1 MVTKVT
7 EWQNVSKASTGLRTI
22 AARLRNTTTD
32 LEELGEEMTE
42 AKYEEVVSALTN
54 AGVSLRDMNGE
65 YRSTYDIMSD
75 IAAKWNDLTSMQK
88 AALATNI
95 AGTRQ
100 QNVFFS
106 IIEQFN
112 EASNAM
118 DAMTKSEGALAE
130 ANESYMDSIPGKLAK
145 LQAAFQEFSQSII
158 QSKFFKTVIDWLTKL
173 LGILQAIATF
183 GNGFLPKLA
192 ATLLS
197 SHLIL
202 AVITRIITKVTAL
215 YTALKSAGSM
225 TEILKKGLT
234 SLSNHLVVAAISAV
248 VITIKEMADASK
260 RAAEYL
266 GNVKKET
273 EDVEKTLD
281 ELASVYKTTK
291 SDIETLNTRLQET
304 NSDIARL
311 LSKGKLTIIEQAELT
326 RLQTTNDEL
335 ERQLVLKKKLLSQQ
349 QLEAADKFVSEMET
363 YGDPP
368 AAEQVSAWENF
379 WDKIY
384 AGWYNSTR
392 PQDRQ
397 GAQELINRAWSAD
410 TPFNNWWQNLWGKNV
425 GNGAIEVGELSDQLF
440 FALRRMENA
449 REGGYSIADRDMD
462 IAVKELATLQS
473 KKEALSDIDYD
484 LLPKDAQE
492 ALTEIEKYESW
503 FTSLAGT
510 AEETESVLL
519 GSKHLGAANEML
531 RDAAQT
537 EELTAEAVKNLANAH
552 PEIQQLI
559 DEYRERFNLESEDDA
574 IQGVIEHYNALI
586 QGSTEGVDVAAVKF
600 EELKSSLDSMRSAF
614 STVSSAIKEFNE
626 NGYMSSDTLSKLLEL
641 EPEYLNLLVDE
652 NGQLN
657 LNSESYEQLIKAKLQ
672 NMLLNQMDSTIESIM
687 KMGVEEAAAYAAA
700 EAYDAE
706 TDSIYELIA
715 AKMRLAL
722 SDAKDKDAANGTDV
736 YTKAIMRMG
745 RTFEPMAVMIDNYSL
760 ASENAASSTNKSTS
774 ATKANTEALEAQKSA
789 LEAQKKSLEDSK
801 KALEDY
807 KNELSDAQSDIR
819 ELTDLVQEYIKAQKD
834 EEKKSLQERKENF
847 DDLIAKEKEELQVKK
862 EAAEFEKT
870 LREKQNTV
878 AKDALAASIA
888 SLDNSSAGRKSQ
900 KETADA
906 LINSRGDLQETLAD
920 HEYDIRVKALDELQ
934 KKNDEYYDKQIEKI
948 DEYLSNTRQI
958 YEDACRMIEN
968 DTGDLYGKLWEYT
981 YQHTTQTK
989 AEFDN
994 MWSSAQEALQRY
1006 GADQYGVI
1014 GVMEFLQ
1021 GEIYNTERD
1030 IDSLSD
1036 EIDNLAVDIN
1046 DVSGAISALNSE
1058 VKNAAND
1065 GISNLAT
1072 QIGNVRDEYEK
1083 MMQAL
1088 QQEANKKWH
1097 FSYDG
1102 IDYWSTA
1109 TDFDTAA
1116 SQIWKEVYKRTKLDI
1131 NRGYIMGGMHY
1142 YANGTNS
1149 APGGLAVVGE
1159 RGAELE
1165 VMNRGNGVLTNK
1177 ITRGLAAL
1185 GSNPAQFIADASAKL
1200 LNSMRQTNRA
1210 LVPAVAGVN
1219 GNQSVPINFSYVING
1234 DVNPQTLRE
1243 LKKYHQQTVKEAVNT
1258 MMSKTLGWRN
1268 SSRVR

>member
-1 MVTKVT
+1 M
-7 EWQNVSKASTGLRTI
+7 SKASTGLRTI

-130 ANESYMDSIPGKLAK
+130 ANETYMDSIPGKLVK

-158 QSKFFKTVIDWLTKL
+158 QSRFFKTIIDWLTKL

-462 IAVKELATLQS
+462 IAVKELAALQS

-700 EAYDAE
+700 EAYDTE
-706 TDSIYELIA
+706 TNSIYELIA
-715 AKMRLAL
+715 AKMRLAI
-722 SDAKDKDAANGTDV
+722 SDAKDKDSANGTDV

-760 ASENAASSTNKSTS
+760 ASENAANSTNKSTS
-774 ATKANTEALEAQKSA
+774 ATEANTAALDAQKSALEEQKSA
-789 LEAQKKSLEDSK
+789 LEAQKEALEDSK
-801 KALEDY
+801 SALEDY
-807 KNELSDAQSDIR
+807 KNELSDAQSDIK
-819 ELTDLVQEYIKAQKD
+819 ELTDLVQDYIKQQKED
-834 EEKKSLQERKENF
+834 EKEALEERKNNF
-847 DDLIAKEKEELQVKK
+847 DDLIEKEKEELSVKK
-862 EAAEFEKT
+862 EAAAFEKT
-870 LREKQNTV
+870 LREKQNAY
-878 AKDALAASIA
+878 AKSALAASIA
-888 SLDNSSAGRKSQ
+888 ALDNSSAGLKAQ
-900 KETADA
+900 KAANDA
-906 LINSRGDLQETLAD
+906 LVESRDDLQTTLAD
-920 HEYDIRVKALDELQ
+920 HEYDIRVAALDALKE
-934 KKNDEYYDKQIEKI
+934 KNDEYYDEQINKI
-948 DEYLSNTRQI
+948 DEYLSNTRQL
-958 YEDACRMIEN
+958 YEDACSMIEN

-989 AEFDN
+989 AEFDH
-994 MWSSAQEALQRY
+994 MWGSAQEALHRY
-1006 GADQYGVI
+1006 GVDQYGVI

-1021 GEIYNTERD
+1021 GEIYNTERN
-1030 IDSLSD
+1030 IDALSG
-1036 EIDNLAVDIN
+1036 EIDELSGYID
-1046 DVSGAISALNSE
+1046 DVSDAISTLNSK
-1058 VKNAAND
+1058 VNNAAND

-1088 QQEANKKWH
+1088 QEEADKKWH
-1097 FSYDG
+1097 FSYGG

-1116 SQIWKEVYKRTKLDI
+1116 SQIWKEVYRRTKLDI